1 MLNLIARHGR
11 LILIAGLVAGAAL
24 PDLAEAMKP
33 LITPMVVFLLFLA
46 AVRVD
51 PIAALP
57 RGRAR
62 NRAVAYTFLT
72 QTALPLALMG
82 VFWSFGALGQMIAVG
97 VVLTLAGAP
106 ITGSTGLTILS
117 RADPTPAL
125 RQTVLGTALLPLT
138 VLPVFWLMPVFGAPS
153 AVLGAAARLLA
164 MIVLAGGAAIVLRR
178 TVPWVRQSEGQS
190 LVDGLMTVIM
200 ALVVIGLMA
209 EVGPALRAADPRLG
223 RVVTAVF
230 LLSFVTQ
237 IAVFWALRRSGAA
250 SVEEAP
256 GLAVAAGNRNL
267 ALFLGIVPTDTL
279 ATLLLFVGCYQVPM
293 YLTPLL
299 MGPIFR
305 RWGGALS

>member
-1 MLNLIARHGR
+1 MLSLIARHGR
-11 LILIAGLVAGAAL
+11 LVLIGGLVTGVAL
-24 PDLAEAMKP
+24 PGLAEAMKP
-33 LITPMVVFLLFLA
+33 MITPVVVLLLFLS

-51 PIAALP
+51 PIAAMP

-62 NRAVAYTFLT
+62 GGALAYTVLT
-72 QTALPLALMG
+72 QTALPLGLIA
-82 VFWSFGALGQMIAVG
+82 VFWLSGTLGQMIAVG

-117 RADPTPAL
+117 GADPTPAL

-138 VLPVFWLMPVFGAPS
+138 VLPVFWLMPVFGAP
-153 AVLGAAARLLA
+153 AVVLGASAKLMA
-164 MIVLAGGAAIVLRR
+164 MIVLAGGAAIIARR
-178 TVPWVRQSEGQS
+178 AIPWLCKADGQS
-190 LVDGLMTVIM
+190 LIDGVMTLSM

-223 RVVTAVF
+223 WVVVAVF
-230 LLSFVTQ
+230 LLSFATQ
-237 IAVFWALRRSGAA
+237 IAAFWLLRRTGVAALRD
-250 SVEEAP
+250 VP

-267 ALFLGIVPTDTL
+267 ALFLGVVPSDTL

-299 MGPIFR
+299 MGPMIR
-305 RWGGALS
+305 RWGGAAM